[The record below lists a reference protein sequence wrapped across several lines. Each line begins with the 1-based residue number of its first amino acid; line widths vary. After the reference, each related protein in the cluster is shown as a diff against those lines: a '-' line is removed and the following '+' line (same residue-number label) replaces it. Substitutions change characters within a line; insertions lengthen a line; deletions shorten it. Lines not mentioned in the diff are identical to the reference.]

1 MNVGLTRARA
11 SLIVLGSGKA
21 LKASGDENW
30 CALVNSARERDLI
43 VKPPSA
49 SGRGDCTVADVKAF
63 VAKITGKVRRGRP
76 QVRSYKRFSP
86 IARFQHLIAWVPFN

>member
-1 MNVGLTRARA
+1 M
-11 SLIVLGSGKA
+11 LGSGKA

-63 VAKITGKVRRGRP
+63 VAKITGKYDADDLRCVLTNVFHP
-76 QVRSYKRFSP
+76 SP
-86 IARFQHLIAWVPFN
+86 GFNI